1 MRGATRET
9 EIAGTGR
16 IISIH
21 APREGCDFRQF
32 GELAR
37 VLISIH
43 APREGCDLWR
53 GLFLLLFEIS
63 IHAPREGCDLA
74 ATLALP
80 TLSLF
85 QSTHPVRGA
94 TGLAVGFCGGA
105 LISIHAPREGC
116 DGSGEAATGHAGISI
131 HAPREGCDIMR
142 GSKATQKAVFQSTHP
157 VRGATIKTCLALAD
171 YLISI
176 HAPREGCDCCEL
188 TSMVSYSQFQS
199 THPVR
204 GATARMDFIS
214 QNMDTPPIPR
224 HQLYRTIHPHFPRY
238 ANPLNRYASRSLTL
252 ELSNDKKN
260 THRPQKP

>member
-1 MRGATRET
+1 MADGQITAQELFQSTHPVRGATT
-9 EIAGTGR
+9 SAAT
-16 IISIH
+16 S
-21 APREGCDFRQF
+21 AASTD
-32 GELAR
+32 
-37 VLISIH
+37 
-43 APREGCDLWR
+43 
-53 GLFLLLFEIS
+53 IS

-74 ATLALP
+74 LVAASAAAP
-80 TLSLF
+80 LF

-94 TGLAVGFCGGA
+94 TVWRVSGA
-105 LISIHAPREGC
+105 
-116 DGSGEAATGHAGISI
+116 
-131 HAPREGCDIMR
+131 
-142 GSKATQKAVFQSTHP
+142 
-157 VRGATIKTCLALAD
+157 
-171 YLISI
+171 
-176 HAPREGCDCCEL
+176 
-188 TSMVSYSQFQS
+188 SMPSFQS